1 MVLTDHVGQ
10 LEFGDAIGIS
20 QQAVSKMISDGI
32 LPAGGTFGE
41 WLLAYCYRL
50 REQAAGRLG
59 SELGGLDLVQE
70 RAALAREQRVGQA
83 MKNAIARKEYAPIQL
98 LAQVLASASQAVSE
112 RFDHLP
118 GVLKKSCPE
127 MTSAQRNEVV
137 GVIVAARNEWV
148 RATAELV
155 AASLDELDDDLALAG
170 DESGERVD

>member
-1 MVLTDHVGQ
+1 MLTDHVGQ
-10 LEFGDAIGIS
+10 AVFGDAVGIS
-20 QQAVSKMISDGI
+20 QPVVSKMISDGI

-155 AASLDELDDDLALAG
+155 AASLDEIDDDLALAG

>member
-1 MVLTDHVGQ
+1 MLTDHVGQ
-10 LEFGDAIGIS
+10 AVFGDAVGIS
-20 QQAVSKMISDGI
+20 QPVVSKMISDGI

-41 WLLAYCYRL
+41 WLLAYCHRL

-83 MKNAIARKEYAPIQL
+83 MKNAVARKEYAPIQL

>member
-1 MVLTDHVGQ
+1 MLTDHVGQ
-10 LEFGDAIGIS
+10 AVFGDAVGIS
-20 QQAVSKMISDGI
+20 QPVVSKMISDGI

-41 WLLAYCYRL
+41 WLLAYCHRL

-70 RAALAREQRVGQA
+70 RAARAREQRVGQA
-83 MKNAIARKEYAPIQL
+83 MKNAVARKEYAPIQL

-155 AASLDELDDDLALAG
+155 AASLD
-170 DESGERVD
+170 